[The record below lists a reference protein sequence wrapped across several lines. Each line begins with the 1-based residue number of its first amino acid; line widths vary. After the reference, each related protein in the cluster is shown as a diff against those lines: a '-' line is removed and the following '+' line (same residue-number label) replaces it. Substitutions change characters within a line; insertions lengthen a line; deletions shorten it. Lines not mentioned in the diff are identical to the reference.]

1 MIGVQAAT
9 RRRQL
14 RYLCQTG
21 KAVAA
26 PAAYRFKPAVS
37 RSLRDEHA
45 ARAGCFRPDAK
56 QEGTGIEAAT
66 TKPRATKTHAKTATL
81 FPPADPLL
89 FFPGRESEA
98 APSRGPRPIRDVRG
112 RSTHRTWRSRP
123 RARVTPATPRT
134 STPSAAANPKDA
146 SSRARIKTSALKD
159 ALRRTPGVC
168 TGAAV
173 SVGGRGNDSRRF
185 LSALRVQPAE
195 PKKRCAF

>member
-89 FFPGRESEA
+89 FSQA
-98 APSRGPRPIRDVRG
+98 AKVKRRRQGGHARLETFADGVRIERGARGHALASRRRRQERARRPPPRTRKTQVRG
-112 RSTHRTWRSRP
+112 LGSKH
-123 RARVTPATPRT
+123 
-134 STPSAAANPKDA
+134 
-146 SSRARIKTSALKD
+146 
-159 ALRRTPGVC
+159 
-168 TGAAV
+168 
-173 SVGGRGNDSRRF
+173 
-185 LSALRVQPAE
+185 QP
-195 PKKRCAF
+195 